1 MQRAWATLGL
11 ASGTAGVAIFY
22 AHYNQVTEKKR
33 MHAGVLNDILKE
45 RAAAEAA
52 AAAAAAAPSVSA
64 GAPDCESG
72 ICDLSQTRFRDP
84 KSGQVY
90 SPTS

>member
-1 MQRAWATLGL
+1 MQKAWATLGL

-22 AHYNQVTEKKR
+22 AHYSQVTEKKR

-45 RAAAEAA
+45 RAAAEV
-52 AAAAAAAPSVSA
+52 AAAPV
-64 GAPDCESG
+64 CESG
-72 ICDLSQTRFRDP
+72 VCDLSQTRFRDP

-90 SPTS
+90 SSTPVS

>member
-1 MQRAWATLGL
+1 MRRAYATLG
-11 ASGTAGVAIFY
+11 AAAATAGVAIFY

-33 MHAGVLNDILKE
+33 MHAGVRNDILRE

-52 AAAAAAAPSVSA
+52 ASAAAA
-64 GAPDCESG
+64 CEG
-72 ICDLSQTRFRDP
+72 DICALSETRFRDP

-90 SPTS
+90 TPSAATR